1 MAAPTSAKLQPA
13 TISVPAAVDPGKSTL
28 NLNVFDGARQPF
40 PSASPV
46 LLTIIDGQQN
56 QLYRQ
61 DIPQSSVSLILP
73 IHNNLADNY
82 SIIAWA
88 EGYLQAGFQ
97 PVKMS
102 AGFPQVL
109 DLMLLP
115 NNGDFH
121 FAQAKWTDI
130 AAKKQK
136 LSQLFMASAGADPA
150 QAYGQVEENHP
161 NNLACLLNITT
172 AMEQIAL
179 PQGNPLGYF
188 KQLDLPAL
196 APDRFFGYADVK
208 LLDQVKLAAQQ
219 KTFTQEPAAD
229 LTLHSGGSHGPATSS
244 FKQIQFG
251 EANVQL
257 TFHETNRLTIDG
269 VDCVCVEPD
278 IDYYK
283 DPLAH
288 ALLEVI
294 PNALSGS
301 VSDPRIVYVLRW
313 IAGRHAGVPEF
324 DPLYTIE

>member
-1 MAAPTSAKLQPA
+1 MAASTPAKVQPA
-13 TISVPAAVDPGKSTL
+13 LISVHPAVDPGKGTL
-28 NLNVFDGARQPF
+28 NLNIFNGAREPF
-40 PSASPV
+40 PLATPV
-46 LLTIIDGQQN
+46 LLTIIDGQQH

-61 DIPQSSVSLILP
+61 DIPQPSVSLNLP
-73 IHNNLADNY
+73 IHNNFLDNY
-82 SIIAWA
+82 SVIAWA
-88 EGYLQAGFQ
+88 EGYLQAGFR
-97 PVKMS
+97 PVKMT
-102 AGFPQVL
+102 AGMPQAL

-115 NNGDFH
+115 KDGQFH

-136 LSQLFMASAGADPA
+136 LSELFIASAGNDPA
-150 QAYGQVEENHP
+150 QVYGQIEESQPDH
-161 NNLACLLNITT
+161 LACLLNITT

-179 PQGNPLGYF
+179 PQSNPLAYF

-196 APDRFFGYADVK
+196 APDRFFGYADAK
-208 LLDQVKLAAQQ
+208 LVEQVKLATRQN
-219 KTFTQEPAAD
+219 TFTQEPPAD
-229 LTLHSGGSHGPATSS
+229 LGLHSGSHGPATSS

-257 TFHETNRLTIDG
+257 TFHETNRQVIDG

-288 ALLEVI
+288 VLLEVI
-294 PNALSGS
+294 PNVLSGS
-301 VSDPRIVYVLRW
+301 VSDPRVVYVLRW

>member
-1 MAAPTSAKLQPA
+1 MATPGSAKAQLAQIA
-13 TISVPAAVDPGKSTL
+13 ISSAIDPGKGTL
-28 NLNVFDGARQPF
+28 NLNIFDGARQPF
-40 PSASPV
+40 PLVPPV

-61 DIPQSSVSLILP
+61 DIPQPSVSLILP

-82 SIIAWA
+82 SVIAWA

-102 AGFPQVL
+102 AGSPQVL

-130 AAKKQK
+130 VTKKQK

-150 QAYGQVEENHP
+150 QAYGQIEENHP

-179 PQGNPLGYF
+179 PQGNPLSYF

-196 APDRFFGYADVK
+196 APDRFFGYADAK
-208 LLDQVKLAAQQ
+208 LVDQVKLAVQQ

-229 LTLHSGGSHGPATSS
+229 LALHSGGSHGPATSS

-257 TFHETNRLTIDG
+257 TFHETNRFIIDG

-283 DPLAH
+283 DLLAH
-288 ALLEVI
+288 ALLEVL

-301 VSDPRIVYVLRW
+301 VSDPRVVYVLRW